1 MVLVLKNE
9 CKRPKALVPT
19 TREKLALYDTMF
31 AYSGTYTV
39 TSDRVTRHLDMSWNE
54 SVGSHQ
60 PRTILQRSE
69 GNILTYAPA
78 PGANTLDDKEATKS
92 FLSGRFALID
102 RLVNVPQKSG
112 EICRTG
118 DSMSEQPRV
127 PNKPWTV

>member
-54 SVGSHQ
+54 SWG
-60 PRTILQRSE
+60 RTDQVQICKIE

-118 DSMSEQPRV
+118 DS
-127 PNKPWTV
+127 